1 MEVQG
6 KWLDLG
12 IPYTGFCAGC
22 KARPSEWQS
31 GTTPSVAE
39 APAERREQPSGCVMS
54 TAVVHGTAKRGQVE
68 GKRDE
73 LPPATGSEA
82 AGRRAVSTAARPDAQ
97 NDGRLNGQTPFPG
110 PCSICPHALG
120 RRTAFHAAMPNAL
133 SAFRIM
139 SPRHTFGFSFHSR
152 WDPDFRV
159 LYSICQQA
167 LGDEDYELAEMFNEN
182 KVTIDP
188 QGHGSPVIYLIREG
202 YLAEPEFI
210 PVQVE
215 MDVSLSEPSNSQD
228 YNETDLQR
236 IGNSAA
242 WTEKVVE
249 IAMAA
254 SRRHQRIIV
263 FCPSVQCARESAN
276 IVSAQGLRGVSVVA
290 DTPDDQRRT
299 IISTFRN
306 DDDMPMA
313 IFNYGVLTAGFDA
326 PRTRC
331 VIVARPTTSL
341 VLYSQMVGRA
351 MRGPRSGGNRR
362 CQIYTVVDTQLSG
375 FASVV
380 DAFNNWEELWR
391 SQN

>member
-1 MEVQG
+1 M
-6 KWLDLG
+6 
-12 IPYTGFCAGC
+12 
-22 KARPSEWQS
+22 
-31 GTTPSVAE
+31 
-39 APAERREQPSGCVMS
+39 
-54 TAVVHGTAKRGQVE
+54 
-68 GKRDE
+68 
-73 LPPATGSEA
+73 
-82 AGRRAVSTAARPDAQ
+82 
-97 NDGRLNGQTPFPG
+97 
-110 PCSICPHALG
+110 
-120 RRTAFHAAMPNAL
+120 
-133 SAFRIM
+133 RI
-139 SPRHTFGFSFHSR
+139 
-152 WDPDFRV
+152 
-159 LYSICQQA
+159 
-167 LGDEDYELAEMFNEN
+167 YELAEMFNEN

-188 QGHGSPVIYLIREG
+188 RGHGSPVIYLIREG

-215 MDVSLSEPSNSQD
+215 MEVSVSEPSNSQD
-228 YNETDLQR
+228 YNEQDLR
-236 IGNSAA
+236 SIGNSAA
-242 WTEKVVE
+242 WTEKVVDLT
-249 IAMAA
+249 MSA

-263 FCPSVQCARESAN
+263 FCPSVQCARESAD
-276 IVSAQGLRGVSVVA
+276 IVSAQGLHGVSVVA

-306 DDDMPMA
+306 DDGAPMA

-380 DAFNNWEELWR
+380 DAFSNWEELWR
-391 SQN
+391 SKN